1 MEDWIRL
8 VGETQAL
15 ELFGIRLV
23 GLNADNGKKLLFTLV
38 FITALLWLGRLTQR
52 LARRR
57 LRGGAPHVDFW
68 VRQAIKLGTAVLL
81 ILGLLSI
88 WFEDPT
94 RLATALGLVTAG
106 LAFALQKVVT

>member
-38 FITALLWLGRLTQR
+38 FITALLWLGRLT
-52 LARRR
+52 
-57 LRGGAPHVDFW
+57 
-68 VRQAIKLGTAVLL
+68 
-81 ILGLLSI
+81 
-88 WFEDPT
+88 
-94 RLATALGLVTAG
+94 
-106 LAFALQKVVT
+106 